1 MWYPAGW
8 VITHLLVH
16 SVQLQPLLQSS
27 SEVAGRGGGAG
38 KWVWGWSG
46 TCILQGLISSGPFL
60 NDAVFKLY
68 QRNPCLRVSVLG
80 AKEVRV

>member
-27 SEVAGRGGGAG
+27 TEVAGRGGGG
-38 KWVWGWSG
+38 GRQVSG
-46 TCILQGLISSGPFL
+46 FGDGVGLVS
-60 NDAVFKLY
+60 Y
-68 QRNPCLRVSVLG
+68 RV
-80 AKEVRV
+80 